1 MSNDDNTYGCDK
13 CGERFDWNDIIWTT
27 SSYGV
32 CEECYGRMSVDE
44 KNEIRISNGDEP
56 IY

>member
-13 CGERFDWNDIIWTT
+13 CGERFDWNDIIWIT

-44 KNEIRISNGDEP
+44 KKTFATP
-56 IY
+56 